1 MAGDGALWLG
11 CALAAAGVA
20 GLRLSWGRRGKSP
33 QLYMLGW
40 AALAAGCIAAGM
52 ASGAWGVAVA
62 ALVATAMACLVL
74 THAAFEQPRTP
85 RRAAEPESAA
95 AASAP
100 GTLSRGVITFAL
112 TGPVALAV
120 AVVLALGMRT
130 VALAWPVAE
139 ADANV
144 MVLALVPLFWPL
156 LAFAM
161 LMAENRRPQIAML
174 AVPLIAASLP
184 LLALGSRP

>member
-1 MAGDGALWLG
+1 MGGDGALWLG
-11 CALAAAGVA
+11 CVLAAAGVA

-33 QLYMLGW
+33 ALSALGW
-40 AALAAGCIAAGM
+40 TALAAGCVGAGM

-62 ALVATAMACLVL
+62 ALVATAMACLFL
-74 THAAFEQPRTP
+74 THAAFERPRTP

-100 GTLSRGVITFAL
+100 GDWHRSAITFAL
-112 TGPVALAV
+112 TGPLALAV
-120 AVVLALGMRT
+120 AVVLALGLRAA
-130 VALAWPVAE
+130 ALDWPVAE

-161 LMAENRRPQIAML
+161 LMAESRRPQIAML
-174 AVPLIAASLP
+174 VVPLIAASLP
-184 LLALGSRP
+184 LLAMGSRP